1 MKSIHTTQLLDLKKG
16 VKSLKK
22 ELEKHKQR
30 IVDLKVERDEK
41 IRENSKLKKELKT
54 VKGMVKTYKEEVDM
68 LYEVIKTLEEE
79 KNK

>member
-22 ELEKHKQR
+22 ELDKHKQR